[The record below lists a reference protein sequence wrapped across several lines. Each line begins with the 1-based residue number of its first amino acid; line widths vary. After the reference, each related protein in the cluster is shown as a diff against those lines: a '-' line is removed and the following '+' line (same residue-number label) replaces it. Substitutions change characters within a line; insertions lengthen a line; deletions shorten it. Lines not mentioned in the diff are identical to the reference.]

1 MPTAL
6 RRSIFR
12 LLLVVCLCSLVH
24 ARQPTPAPAHEV
36 ALNRLVRPAGSIF
49 AGTVLAVAPVT
60 AKGTNGMAA
69 MEITFR
75 VDVAVRGVR
84 VGQMLKV
91 REWAGLWDTRDRYR
105 RGERVLLFLYPPSKL
120 GLTSPVGG
128 AMGRFEVGGDGRV
141 LLPSGLVPGRSGP
154 ARPQKPSRVNFG
166 AFADSL
172 RQSLGEAR

>member
-49 AGTVLAVAPVT
+49 AGTVLAVAPVM
-60 AKGTNGMAA
+60 AERTNGLAA

-84 VGQMLKV
+84 VGQVLKV
-91 REWAGLWDTRDRYR
+91 REWAGLWDSRDRYR

-128 AMGRFEVGGDGRV
+128 NMGRFEVGGDGRV
-141 LLPSGLVPGRSGP
+141 LLPPSLVPGHSGP
-154 ARPQKPSRVNFG
+154 TRSQNNSRVDISELAKRVRSAG
-166 AFADSL
+166 TT
-172 RQSLGEAR
+172 R